1 MPAEAPPPARSGSLS
16 RRAYGALLLALGL
29 VAIVAPL
36 GAGRWASSLLG
47 IVAMV
52 AGAAAIVRS
61 LRTRTAARTWTT
73 YLTGVLLILGGVLLF
88 ARPVLVV
95 SGLLSLVALLL
106 GADGIMRILAAI
118 KDERGQARVWTG
130 LNGLVNVG
138 LALLLWRGNPSTS
151 ATILGL
157 GLGVY
162 MLSTGWTALLT
173 PEEGL
178 EDVDLAEATNAHP
191 DSRLALPANPEFGR
205 LRAAAIEG
213 EQLAL
218 PVNAFWIVTLVV
230 VFFAIHAGRLQS
242 DWTWLGLISPFV
254 AVAGDLLSA
263 LLVAVFLLP
272 LWLGWRRLT
281 RGIERRAW
289 QRRLSGRT
297 EGDTLGLADR
307 AVNHWIEGR
316 LRWGVR
322 LRLARGS
329 LRTSLQQWMRAGLP
343 IVAIVV
349 AINPIWGFSWYF
361 NTENWASGLWDKI
374 TAVRTD
380 KWRQAMIAAVERAV
394 APTGVASDSL
404 FEVRPD
410 GVADASDFSFLVIG
424 DPGEGDPSQASLRDR
439 YLLLG
444 QRPDVRFLVIS
455 SDVIY
460 PDGAARDYEF
470 KFYLP
475 FKGFEKSIYAIPGN
489 HDWYSALDGFAANL
503 MEPVA
508 ARAAMDAREALTALV
523 TPPDRAGVESAVAEA
538 ARLRKEYGVRTAEQ
552 RAPFFEVHGR
562 GFSLIAADTGIL
574 RRLDP
579 PQAAWLEAA
588 LERARGRF
596 TMVILGHPFFVG
608 GAYQG
613 DDDDF
618 GAIHRILRRHRVPV
632 VMAGDTHDFEY
643 YRETYEDSAGRGI
656 MHHFVNGGGGAYLSI
671 GTALDWPATV
681 PVRDWAFYPST
692 DAVRAKLDAET
703 SAWKW
708 PAWWWIKRFGG
719 WPASVEALSGM
730 FDFNRAPFFQSF
742 VEVRVEGTQRRVRL
756 ILHGVGGPL
765 RWRDLQSS
773 GTVWPAGAGP
783 DDPAEWII
791 PMTPA

>member
-138 LALLLWRGNPSTS
+138 LALLLWRGNSSTS

-213 EQLAL
+213 EQLAH

-263 LLVAVFLLP
+263 LWSRCSCSRSGSA
-272 LWLGWRRLT
+272 GGGSAQDRAARAAARLA
-281 RGIERRAW
+281 GH
-289 QRRLSGRT
+289 T

-307 AVNHWIEGR
+307 AVSHWIEGR

-322 LRLARGS
+322 LGWRVGPPYGYSSGGCELGS
-329 LRTSLQQWMRAGLP
+329 RSWPSSSPSTPSGGSAGTSTRRTGRAG
-343 IVAIVV
+343 
-349 AINPIWGFSWYF
+349 
-361 NTENWASGLWDKI
+361 SG
-374 TAVRTD
+374 TRSP
-380 KWRQAMIAAVERAV
+380 RC
-394 APTGVASDSL
+394 APTNGA
-404 FEVRPD
+404 RP
-410 GVADASDFSFLVIG
+410 
-424 DPGEGDPSQASLRDR
+424 
-439 YLLLG
+439 
-444 QRPDVRFLVIS
+444 
-455 SDVIY
+455 
-460 PDGAARDYEF
+460 
-470 KFYLP
+470 
-475 FKGFEKSIYAIPGN
+475 
-489 HDWYSALDGFAANL
+489 
-503 MEPVA
+503 
-508 ARAAMDAREALTALV
+508 
-523 TPPDRAGVESAVAEA
+523 
-538 ARLRKEYGVRTAEQ
+538 
-552 RAPFFEVHGR
+552 
-562 GFSLIAADTGIL
+562 
-574 RRLDP
+574 
-579 PQAAWLEAA
+579 
-588 LERARGRF
+588 
-596 TMVILGHPFFVG
+596 
-608 GAYQG
+608 
-613 DDDDF
+613 
-618 GAIHRILRRHRVPV
+618 
-632 VMAGDTHDFEY
+632 
-643 YRETYEDSAGRGI
+643 
-656 MHHFVNGGGGAYLSI
+656 
-671 GTALDWPATV
+671 
-681 PVRDWAFYPST
+681 
-692 DAVRAKLDAET
+692 
-703 SAWKW
+703 
-708 PAWWWIKRFGG
+708 
-719 WPASVEALSGM
+719 
-730 FDFNRAPFFQSF
+730 
-742 VEVRVEGTQRRVRL
+742 
-756 ILHGVGGPL
+756 
-765 RWRDLQSS
+765 
-773 GTVWPAGAGP
+773 
-783 DDPAEWII
+783 
-791 PMTPA
+791 